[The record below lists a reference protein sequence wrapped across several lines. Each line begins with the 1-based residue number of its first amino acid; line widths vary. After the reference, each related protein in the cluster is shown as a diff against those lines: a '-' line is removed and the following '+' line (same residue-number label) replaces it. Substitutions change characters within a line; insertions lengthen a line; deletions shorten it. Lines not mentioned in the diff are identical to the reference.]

1 MKDCS
6 IQLTNHPGDLS
17 RVAQVLGRR
26 GVNIKAIAAI
36 SVGGGVAMARIL
48 PDDIVV
54 ARSALEAANI
64 RFTEG
69 EVHIVLL
76 ENKAGAVASV
86 TGRLGDAGV
95 NLEALY
101 VTGITDDLVELAIVS
116 DNPKKAKK
124 VLEEFWCPHETRPV
138 FPKARPATARPVVE
152 GCSPPTPGPR
162 PSGDTRYCLSF
173 ATPRAR
179 SSAASPVKRWRWLAH
194 PT

>member
-17 RVAQVLGRR
+17 RVAQALARR
-26 GVNIKAIAAI
+26 GVNIKALAAI

-48 PDDIVV
+48 PDDITV

-69 EVHIVLL
+69 EVHLVLL
-76 ENKAGAVASV
+76 ENKAGALADV
-86 TGRLGDAGV
+86 TSRLGDAGV

-101 VTGITDDLVELAIVS
+101 VTGIADDLVELAIVS

-124 VLEEFWCPHETRPV
+124 ILEEF
-138 FPKARPATARPVVE
+138 
-152 GCSPPTPGPR
+152 
-162 PSGDTRYCLSF
+162 
-173 ATPRAR
+173 
-179 SSAASPVKRWRWLAH
+179 
-194 PT
+194 